1 MKIKADY
8 ANDPSWKVLTVKAT
22 LPEETEVFGRDC
34 PQYVVGVEPRGTR
47 LVP

>member
-8 ANDPSWKVLTVKAT
+8 ANDPS
-22 LPEETEVFGRDC
+22 TEVFGRDC

>member
-8 ANDPSWKVLTVKAT
+8 ANDPSWKVLTVRAT
-22 LPEETEVFGRDC
+22 TEVFGRDC

>member
-8 ANDPSWKVLTVKAT
+8 ANDPSWKVLT
-22 LPEETEVFGRDC
+22 TEVFGRDC

>member
-8 ANDPSWKVLTVKAT
+8 ANDPSWKVLTVK
-22 LPEETEVFGRDC
+22 TEVFGRDC